1 VAYEVVFD
9 VSERLPQLAVGVVAA
24 VVLLVVIAGGLWSI
38 DAVLACW
45 LLVLGVGAGLLA
57 IQGLLGHEWPYVLAL
72 GVAVAVI
79 VALESAGRPEDD
91 DRPSARRMP
100 HGAGGL
106 GVGAVALVLAAV
118 VGLPM
123 IGAIDLERRLLDGYA
138 TVVEGP
144 VTVEDRGE
152 SECVVVD
159 AERFCYSDGIVQAG
173 YNRRRTVLGAPF
185 TTGDQVRLSIIGDQ
199 IVRIEVAAAS

>member
-1 VAYEVVFD
+1 
-9 VSERLPQLAVGVVAA
+9 
-24 VVLLVVIAGGLWSI
+24 
-38 DAVLACW
+38 
-45 LLVLGVGAGLLA
+45 
-57 IQGLLGHEWPYVLAL
+57 
-72 GVAVAVI
+72 
-79 VALESAGRPEDD
+79 
-91 DRPSARRMP
+91 MP